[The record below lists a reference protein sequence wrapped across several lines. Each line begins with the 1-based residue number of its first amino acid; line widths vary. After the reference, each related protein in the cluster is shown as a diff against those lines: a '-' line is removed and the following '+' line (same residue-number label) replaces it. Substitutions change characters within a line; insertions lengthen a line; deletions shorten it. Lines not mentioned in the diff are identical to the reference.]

1 MLLFVWCLLLA
12 CVAAASGKGEVDVAK
27 ASDGRVVKE
36 AVTQAL
42 GKWRKMQGHQ
52 HFKKGHVHTAA
63 APHHHHAALPRFR
76 ESAVD
81 LVAAYTNKAHEVAP
95 VGSGGQ
101 ARGGAVGG
109 GLIDAMEP
117 LSSVDESKSEP
128 VGNGNRV
135 GGGPFTSILR
145 RGNGQILG
153 MRFKEMLGSGAEGGQ
168 KSKKGTNASPPSS
181 GGSKGGSSSG
191 GSKGGADKK
200 GGAIGAPADWPFIK
214 NLKAQFVPWGKHIP
228 RTPDMQYFVA
238 TVSLRIGWAGGGGV
252 GREEA
257 DGEGRVRAGGGGG
270 CARGEGEGRT
280 SVWSSGGLA

>member
-1 MLLFVWCLLLA
+1 MRQQSMLLFVWCLLLA
-12 CVAAASGKGEVDVAK
+12 CGAAAARKGEVDVTK
-27 ASDGRVVKE
+27 ASGGRVVKE
-36 AVTQAL
+36 AVTEAL
-42 GKWRKMQGHQ
+42 GKWRKKTMQGHQ
-52 HFKKGHVHTAA
+52 HKKGHVHTKAV
-63 APHHHHAALPRFR
+63 PHHHAALPRFR
-76 ESAVD
+76 EEAAD

-168 KSKKGTNASPPSS
+168 KAKKGSNASPSS

-191 GSKGGADKK
+191 GSKGGARTYSPKTAVK
-200 GGAIGAPADWPFIK
+200 G
-214 NLKAQFVPWGKHIP
+214 
-228 RTPDMQYFVA
+228 
-238 TVSLRIGWAGGGGV
+238 
-252 GREEA
+252 
-257 DGEGRVRAGGGGG
+257 
-270 CARGEGEGRT
+270 
-280 SVWSSGGLA
+280 